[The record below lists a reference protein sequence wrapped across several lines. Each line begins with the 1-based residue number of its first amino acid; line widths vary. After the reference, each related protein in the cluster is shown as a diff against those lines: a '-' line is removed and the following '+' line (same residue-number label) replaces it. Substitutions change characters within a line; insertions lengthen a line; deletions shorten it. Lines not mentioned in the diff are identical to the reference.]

1 MPDEPFQLPDDVAPE
16 LLLQLLP
23 VLRVSKLAIDEPENL
38 ALRSTAADQLTDL
51 IAKIR
56 ARLGLIQPLTLNS

>member
-23 VLRVSKLAIDEPENL
+23 VLLVSKLAMDEPENL
-38 ALRSTAADQLTDL
+38 ALRATAAEQVGDV

-56 ARLGLIQPLTLNS
+56 ARLGLIQPLTLHS

>member
-1 MPDEPFQLPDDVAPE
+1 MPDEPFQLPDEVSTE

-23 VLRVSKLAIDEPENL
+23 VLLVSKLALDEPENL
-38 ALRSTAADQLTDL
+38 ALRATAAEQVGDV

-56 ARLGLIQPLTLNS
+56 ARLGLIQPLTLHS

>member
-1 MPDEPFQLPDDVAPE
+1 MPDEPFQLPDEVSPE

-23 VLRVSKLAIDEPENL
+23 VLLVSKLAIDEPENL
-38 ALRSTAADQLTDL
+38 ALRATAAEQVGDV

-56 ARLGLIQPLTLNS
+56 ARLGLIQPLTLHS

>member
-1 MPDEPFQLPDDVAPE
+1 MPDEPFHLPDEVSTE

-23 VLRVSKLAIDEPENL
+23 VLLVSKLALDEPENL
-38 ALRSTAADQLTDL
+38 ALRATAAEQVGDV

-56 ARLGLIQPLTLNS
+56 ARLGLIQPLTLHS